1 MRTLTSLLGALALV
15 VLLTGGAARAQGF
28 LTAYEDLPL
37 APGLAEVA
45 GSGLSFDTPGGRIVE
60 AYARGQG
67 KSADILAFYA
77 ATLPQLGWT
86 KAGPAEFRRD
96 DETLKLAIETQGRDV
111 VVHFTI
117 APE

>member
-1 MRTLTSLLGALALV
+1 MRTLTSLLGAFALV
-15 VLLTGGAARAQGF
+15 VLLTGGHARAQGF

-37 APGLAEVA
+37 PPGLTEAT

-60 AYARGQG
+60 AYARGPG
-67 KSADILAFYA
+67 KPAEILAFYT

-96 DETLKLAIETQGRDV
+96 DETLKLDIRTEGRDV
-111 VVHFTI
+111 VVHFTV

>member
-1 MRTLTSLLGALALV
+1 MRTFTSLLGAFALV
-15 VLLTGGAARAQGF
+15 LLLACGDARAQGF

-37 APGLAEVA
+37 APGLTEVA

-60 AYARGQG
+60 AYARGAG
-67 KSADILAFYA
+67 KAADILAFYA